1 MAIQARV
8 ELLACPVCRS
18 EQERVLGKAQG
29 AVLAQHLPP
38 VASRRNQCHLFLAE
52 CFL

>member
-1 MAIQARV
+1 MAIRARV

-18 EQERVLGKAQG
+18 GQERVLGRAQG

-38 VASRRNQCHLFLAE
+38 VASSHNQCRLFLAE